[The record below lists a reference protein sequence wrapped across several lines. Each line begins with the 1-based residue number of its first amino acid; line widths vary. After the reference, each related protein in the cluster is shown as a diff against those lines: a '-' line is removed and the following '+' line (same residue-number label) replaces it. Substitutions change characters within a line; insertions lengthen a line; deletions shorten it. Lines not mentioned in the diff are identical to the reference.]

1 MTTTTLDAPAWAPS
15 TTLRSGPG
23 YWLTGYRT
31 MLRWHLSSLR
41 MWLFL
46 LVMIQALIGVGYV
59 LGFALFFSEIPRT
72 AALWVSTGTPVL
84 NLVLLGMLLG
94 PQLVA
99 GVKQQGGYDFVQALP
114 VPRTASA
121 AAWYTVTLIGG
132 IPGMIITLLAAQVRY
147 DPGFTVSPAVVPAT
161 LLIVF
166 TGTMIGY
173 ALAHAIANPMTTQLI
188 TQALVFLAMGFAP
201 ILFPAEQMPA
211 WLAELNEWLPLGH
224 MATIMRDVLT
234 DGLVTD
240 VGRSYLVVSV
250 WGAVCCWLAV
260 RALGRRR

>member
-46 LVMIQALIGVGYV
+46 LVMVQAIIGVGYV
-59 LGFALFFSEIPRT
+59 LGFALFFDEIPRM

-84 NLVLLGMLLG
+84 NLILLGMLLG

-99 GVKQQGGYDFVQALP
+99 GIKQQGGYDFVQALP
-114 VPRTASA
+114 VPQTASA

-132 IPGMIITLLAAQVRY
+132 IPGMVITLTAAQVRY
-147 DPGFTVSPAVVPAT
+147 HPGFSISPMVVPAT
-161 LLIVF
+161 LLIVL

-173 ALAHAIANPMTTQLI
+173 ALAHAITNPMTTQLI
-188 TQALVFLAMGFAP
+188 TQALVFAAMGFAP
-201 ILFPAEQMPA
+201 ILFPAEQMPT
-211 WLAELNEWLPLGH
+211 WLASVNEWLPLGH

-240 VGRSYLVVSV
+240 AGRSYLVVSV
-250 WGAVCCWLAV
+250 WGVVCGWLAV
-260 RALGRRR
+260 RALGRQR

>member
-1 MTTTTLDAPAWAPS
+1 MTTATLAPPSAAPI
-15 TTLRSGPG
+15 TLRSGADYWWNG
-23 YWLTGYRT
+23 YAT
-31 MLRWHLSSLR
+31 MLRWHLTSLR
-41 MWLFL
+41 MWLVFL
-46 LVMIQALIGVGYV
+46 MMIQILIGVGYV
-59 LGFALFFSEIPRT
+59 LGFALFFDEIPAM
-72 AALWVSTGTPVL
+72 AALWVSTGAPVL

-132 IPGMIITLLAAQVRY
+132 IPGMVVTLLAAQVRY
-147 DPGFTVSPAVVPAT
+147 HPGFAVSPMVVPAT

-173 ALAHAIANPMTTQLI
+173 ALAHAIPNPMTTQLI
-188 TQALVFLAMGFAP
+188 TQALVFIAMGFAP

-211 WLAELNEWLPLGH
+211 WLASVNEWLPLGH

-234 DGLVTD
+234 NGLVTD
-240 VGRSYLVVSV
+240 VGQAYAVVAV
-250 WGAVCCWLAV
+250 WGVVTGWLAV